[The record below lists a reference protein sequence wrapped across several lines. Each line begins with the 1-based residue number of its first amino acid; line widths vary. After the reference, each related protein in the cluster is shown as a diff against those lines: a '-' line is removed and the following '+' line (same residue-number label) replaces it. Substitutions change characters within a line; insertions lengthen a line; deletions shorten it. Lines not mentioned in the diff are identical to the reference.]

1 MDRPSRSPLAV
12 HWGLDPD
19 TVFLNH
25 GSFVATPLAVREE
38 QRRWQDRMEHEPV
51 AFLEGEGLE
60 QMTAARHALAEMLS
74 CDPDDLALVDNA
86 TSGVNTVMRSLVFAE
101 GDEILVPDHAYQ
113 ACRNTID
120 FVAERWGAKVVT
132 VALPFPIEGPQ
143 VVMEAILG
151 AVTER
156 TVLAMID
163 WVTSPTALRMPV
175 ERLVQELESRG
186 VDTLVDAAHGVGM
199 TPLNLD
205 KTGAAYTTG
214 NCHKWLCTPKGSAFL
229 HVRGDRRE
237 RVRPAAISHGA
248 TASVERRSRFHL
260 EFDWTGTYDP
270 TALLVIPD
278 AIDFLSNLEPGGL
291 EALMDR
297 DRELCLRE
305 RGRLSERLATPLPCP
320 DSMIATL
327 AALPLRNQTV
337 APAVWPLEEDPLQE
351 WLWAEHRVEVPVF
364 AWPALNLRM
373 IRISAAPHNVPS
385 DYDRLLDALGEAPE
399 ALL

>member
-1 MDRPSRSPLAV
+1 MDNHKK
-12 HWGLDPD
+12 HWDLDPAV
-19 TVFLNH
+19 TFLNH
-25 GSFVATPLAVREE
+25 GSYGACPRVVRES
-38 QRRWQDRMEHEPV
+38 QRRWQDRMEAEPV
-51 AFLEGEGLE
+51 RFFQREVPGALDH
-60 QMTAARHALAEMLS
+60 ARSALSDLIGARSE
-74 CDPDDLALVDNA
+74 DLAFVPNA
-86 TSGVNTVMRSLVFAE
+86 TYGVNSVLSSFPFERGDEVLVPSHAYAACHNAVDHFAE
-101 GDEILVPDHAYQ
+101 RA
-113 ACRNTID
+113 
-120 FVAERWGAKVVT
+120 GARVT
-132 VALPFPIEGPQ
+132 VVPLPFPCAGPDE
-143 VVMEAILG
+143 VLERVLA
-151 AVTER
+151 AVTPR

-278 AIDFLSNLEPGGL
+278 AIDFLSSLEPGGL

-305 RGRLSERLATPLPCP
+305 RERLSERLATPLPCP

-364 AWPALNLRM
+364 AWPALNMRM